1 MAGIDPSVVF
11 TDSSGKKVTGQDLI
25 NMVKAEAGKLSQQ
38 TRNVTDPVESYTIKS
53 VWDISGIT
61 TAYVNTI
68 TSGFNLIT
76 ESIQTLDVKGTQIMS
91 TLGTTRSRLSE
102 FKSVYAE
109 ALPSFTEMGVED
121 DPATVFTNI
130 ASALG
135 GAASIGVEA
144 MTEIAATS
152 KVTGIEVTTLAQNF
166 RNVGVSIY
174 DVGDA
179 MEEVVDYTRS
189 VGGNVSEVTKLV
201 TTNLEKLN
209 LYNFSN
215 GVAGLT
221 KMAVQAARLGIDM
234 NSVFETSEKLLNP
247 EAAIEMAAGLQRL
260 GVANSEMLD
269 PLRLMDMG
277 LNGPDELMKSM
288 TDLSKE
294 FVQLN
299 EKGQFEIMPGAKRR
313 MREVAQELGMS
324 AAEFSKLA
332 IKSAD
337 FDRKLQEIRMP
348 SFVGDDETRE
358 LIATMSQI
366 KDGKSVITVTDDK
379 TGVSKEVEVDQLT
392 PQDIEN
398 LRLSEEDRGKTME
411 EIALDQRDYLKQI
424 NFSLQATGQRIGMAG
439 AITPPAQR
447 AFDFI
452 GESQLNIAKGA
463 KDITSFK
470 DINKEISE
478 ITQPFENIIFAVANN
493 DFGKVDTELKGL
505 FNTLANLETTY
516 KEKITNAA
524 KTFYGEEI
532 DLLKKTYS
540 NQFGTPV
547 GATSGQQNATGTG
560 TQQQSSS
567 QTVNPLNTTNTN
579 LTPPV
584 NNARAEIN
592 NNLKI
597 DINVNIDPGA
607 KNMDLTDTIKRT
619 VIDVFSDNAVLS
631 KMAKYDPNSGLLQG

>member
-1 MAGIDPSVVF
+1 
-11 TDSSGKKVTGQDLI
+11 
-25 NMVKAEAGKLSQQ
+25 
-38 TRNVTDPVESYTIKS
+38 
-53 VWDISGIT
+53 
-61 TAYVNTI
+61 
-68 TSGFNLIT
+68 
-76 ESIQTLDVKGTQIMS
+76 
-91 TLGTTRSRLSE
+91 
-102 FKSVYAE
+102 
-109 ALPSFTEMGVED
+109 
-121 DPATVFTNI
+121 
-130 ASALG
+130 
-135 GAASIGVEA
+135 
-144 MTEIAATS
+144 
-152 KVTGIEVTTLAQNF
+152 
-166 RNVGVSIY
+166 
-174 DVGDA
+174 
-179 MEEVVDYTRS
+179 
-189 VGGNVSEVTKLV
+189 
-201 TTNLEKLN
+201 
-209 LYNFSN
+209 
-215 GVAGLT
+215 
-221 KMAVQAARLGIDM
+221 
-234 NSVFETSEKLLNP
+234 
-247 EAAIEMAAGLQRL
+247 
-260 GVANSEMLD
+260 
-269 PLRLMDMG
+269 MDMG

-379 TGVSKEVEVDQLT
+379 TGISKEVEVDQLT
-392 PQDIEN
+392 PQDIEK

-439 AITPPAQR
+439 AIAPPAQR

-516 KEKITNAA
+516 IEKITNAA

-547 GATSGQQNATGTG
+547 GATSGQQNATGSG
-560 TQQQSSS
+560 TQQQPI

-579 LTPPV
+579 LTPSSTPPV
-584 NNARAEIN
+584 NNTRAEIN

-597 DINVNIDPGA
+597 DINVNIDPSA

>member
-1 MAGIDPSVVF
+1 
-11 TDSSGKKVTGQDLI
+11 
-25 NMVKAEAGKLSQQ
+25 
-38 TRNVTDPVESYTIKS
+38 
-53 VWDISGIT
+53 
-61 TAYVNTI
+61 
-68 TSGFNLIT
+68 
-76 ESIQTLDVKGTQIMS
+76 
-91 TLGTTRSRLSE
+91 
-102 FKSVYAE
+102 
-109 ALPSFTEMGVED
+109 
-121 DPATVFTNI
+121 
-130 ASALG
+130 
-135 GAASIGVEA
+135 
-144 MTEIAATS
+144 
-152 KVTGIEVTTLAQNF
+152 
-166 RNVGVSIY
+166 
-174 DVGDA
+174 
-179 MEEVVDYTRS
+179 
-189 VGGNVSEVTKLV
+189 
-201 TTNLEKLN
+201 
-209 LYNFSN
+209 
-215 GVAGLT
+215 
-221 KMAVQAARLGIDM
+221 
-234 NSVFETSEKLLNP
+234 
-247 EAAIEMAAGLQRL
+247 
-260 GVANSEMLD
+260 
-269 PLRLMDMG
+269 
-277 LNGPDELMKSM
+277 
-288 TDLSKE
+288 
-294 FVQLN
+294 
-299 EKGQFEIMPGAKRR
+299 MPGAKRR

-358 LIATMSQI
+358 LIATMAQI

-560 TQQQSSS
+560 TQQPSS
-567 QTVNPLNTTNTN
+567 QTANPLNTTNTN
-579 LTPPV
+579 LTPSSTQPV
-584 NNARAEIN
+584 NTAKTEVN
-592 NNLKI
+592 NNLNM
-597 DINVNIDPGA
+597 DVNIKVDSSMN
-607 KNMDLTDTIKRT
+607 NMDLAEIITKKLKDLLNDPT
-619 VIDVFSDNAVLS
+619 VLTYIRNNDIN
-631 KMAKYDPNSGLLQG
+631 NGLRQNVG